1 MWQAGPRLPP
11 AIPASTQAC
20 ASESS
25 ADARQGGLGVAH
37 GRRAGSRCVDSI
49 QGIASSARGAD
60 QAVSAKRCPRLSPEP
75 GAHGLLG
82 RRAVRRL
89 ESHTASQPTW
99 RLASALSDKRIP
111 QRPGSLIKGLN
122 THSRPRSQKREA
134 APGSR
139 ESSRGRAAPTGQK
152 QRACAA
158 EGRPPPSL
166 PVPRWLL
173 PTGNTREG
181 PGSCR
186 PARLGARPSR
196 GTARHQRGRR
206 RRHRAVCSAEG
217 RAAQPRRTSRPVP
230 ARAQAEL
237 ESFGF
242 KGDEG
247 MRPLC

>member
-37 GRRAGSRCVDSI
+37 GRRAGSRRVDSI

-89 ESHTASQPTW
+89 ESHTASRPTW
-99 RLASALSDKRIP
+99 LLASALSDKRIP

-122 THSRPRSQKREA
+122 THSRPRSQKWEA

-139 ESSRGRAAPTGQK
+139 ESSRGRAEPTGQK

-181 PGSCR
+181 PRQLQAG
-186 PARLGARPSR
+186 PARGKAVTRHSKAPAWTTTQAPS
-196 GTARHQRGRR
+196 GLLCGGEGGPATTDVASSAGQSTGRVR
-206 RRHRAVCSAEG
+206 IIWV
-217 RAAQPRRTSRPVP
+217 
-230 ARAQAEL
+230 
-237 ESFGF
+237 
-242 KGDEG
+242 
-247 MRPLC
+247 

>member
-37 GRRAGSRCVDSI
+37 GRRAGSRHVDSI

-89 ESHTASQPTW
+89 ESHTASRPTW
-99 RLASALSDKRIP
+99 LLASALSDKRIP

-139 ESSRGRAAPTGQK
+139 ESSRGRAEPTGQK

-166 PVPRWLL
+166 PVPRL
-173 PTGNTREG
+173 REG

-217 RAAQPRRTSRPVP
+217 RAAQPQRTSRPVP